1 MAPMFPGKFPGDTSP
16 EAFKSAKFKQ
26 VKGDIVKAL
35 AFGDPQD
42 QAALVEQLKGT
53 DRGRGKTESRA
64 KRVEELR
71 VKAKQKTETQPEPEP
86 AAESDDDA
94 QFFSDEES

>member
-1 MAPMFPGKFPGDTSP
+1 M
-16 EAFKSAKFKQ
+16 
-26 VKGDIVKAL
+26 KGDIVKAL

-64 KRVEELR
+64 KRVEEMR
-71 VKAKQKTETQPEPEP
+71 AQARQQAETQPEPQPAPEP
-86 AAESDDDA
+86 AVDED
-94 QFFSDEES
+94 SDEELYSAEEEIDEGP